1 MCEYFYFII
10 SNYYVCLLTGSNYFG
25 NVIKRTLTNQ
35 PDLTIHE
42 EFQTI
47 DSRRTHRH
55 MSTSTRHEH
64 LYEVPQLAN
73 RYVT

>member
-1 MCEYFYFII
+1 MAYMELFLFIRF
-10 SNYYVCLLTGSNYFG
+10 TGTNYFG

-42 EFQTI
+42 EFHTI

-55 MSTSTRHEH
+55 MSTSTNARHEH

-73 RYVT
+73 RFVLT

>member
-1 MCEYFYFII
+1 MLNLKNTKVFNHL
-10 SNYYVCLLTGSNYFG
+10 SGTNYFG

-42 EFQTI
+42 EFHTV
-47 DSRRTHRH
+47 DSRRTHRQTS
-55 MSTSTRHEH
+55 MSSARNEH

-73 RYVT
+73 R